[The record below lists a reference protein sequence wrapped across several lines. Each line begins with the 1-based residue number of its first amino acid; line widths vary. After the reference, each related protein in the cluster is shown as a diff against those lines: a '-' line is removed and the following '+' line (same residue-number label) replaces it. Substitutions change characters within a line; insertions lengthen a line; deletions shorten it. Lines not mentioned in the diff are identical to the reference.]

1 MQGAQAAQALDKF
14 GFGAINTDT
23 QRQEAF
29 IEYGKKNVPANL
41 LPFVD
46 VSPEMLVL
54 VEKARLYDKSNSTSN
69 KGKLKT
75 TKKTSKPGVS
85 KDKPK
90 KTKSQV
96 QSVVDSVIDDF
107 YG

>member
-14 GFGAINTDT
+14 GFGAINTDM

-29 IEYGKKNVPANL
+29 IEYGKKNIPANL
-41 LPFVD
+41 IPLID
-46 VSPEMLVL
+46 ISPEMLAI
-54 VEKARLYDKSNSTSN
+54 VEKARLYEKSNSTSN

-75 TKKTSKPGVS
+75 TKKTLKAGVA

-96 QSVVDSVIDDF
+96 ESAVDSVIDDF